1 MIELGMQQA
10 FNFFAL
16 GFLLMFVCDF
26 ALGWVE
32 WWRRFLGR

>member
-1 MIELGMQQA
+1 MIDQGMQQA

-16 GFLLMFVCDF
+16 GFLLMIVADF